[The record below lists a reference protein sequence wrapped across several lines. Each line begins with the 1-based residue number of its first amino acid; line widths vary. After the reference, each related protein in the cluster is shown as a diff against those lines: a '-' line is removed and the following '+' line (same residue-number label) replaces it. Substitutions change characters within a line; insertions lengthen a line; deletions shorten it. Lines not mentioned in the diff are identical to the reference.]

1 MTVHQLSVFVENK
14 SGTLLKILELLK
26 EAGIQ
31 LIASTISDTVEYGI
45 YRIICSEPKRAYD
58 TLKSAGIAANISDV
72 FAIKLDNQPG
82 RAAEAIRSFTD
93 AGIDISYLYSF
104 LLDGKGILVFRTDN
118 TEKTREVILNDGLN
132 FVEEKDLMKMA

>member
-45 YRIICSEPKRAYD
+45 YRIICSEPERAYD

-93 AGIDISYLYSF
+93 AGIGISYLYSF

-132 FVEEKDLMKMA
+132 FVEGKDLMKMA